1 MNKRLLFYAAVALG
15 VFSFTYGPGD
25 SAGTPPAVK
34 KESVKLK
41 AEQHSAS
48 VRPGT
53 ES

>member
-25 SAGTPPAVK
+25 SAGAPPAIK
-34 KESVKLK
+34 KESVKAKPEKTFL
-41 AEQHSAS
+41 SI
-48 VRPGT
+48 RTGT